1 MEIYICADFSQDGI
15 EMLKAAGHTVRTG
28 GWGYTSK
35 ILNEDEL
42 IAEIGDAEI
51 LFLGYEPVTRKVLE
65 NTHLKAIFSIRGGA
79 RANVDVDAATELGIP
94 VFCTFGREALPVA
107 DFTICLP
114 TMTAPSPTPSR
125 CLRGRKTPRRSTGAS
140 RKSAS
145 PRIR

>member
-65 NTHLKAIFSIRGGA
+65 NTHLRAIFSIRGGA
-79 RANVDVDAATELGIP
+79 RANVAA
-94 VFCTFGREALPVA
+94 RALNW
-107 DFTICLP
+107 
-114 TMTAPSPTPSR
+114 
-125 CLRGRKTPRRSTGAS
+125 KERS
-140 RKSAS
+140 SA
-145 PRIR
+145 

>member
-28 GWGYTSK
+28 GWGYTSH
-35 ILNEDEL
+35 ILDEDEL
-42 IAEIGDAEI
+42 IAEIGNAEI

-94 VFCTFGREALPVA
+94 VFCTSAARRCPLR
-107 DFTICLP
+107 T
-114 TMTAPSPTPSR
+114 SPW
-125 CLRGRKTPRRSTGAS
+125 A
-140 RKSAS
+140 
-145 PRIR
+145 